1 MLGELCERK
10 DILTPLRYCHFQ
22 ALPAV
27 RVRANELLLK
37 LITVLFFAEDQR
49 EPGSQASESSLFC
62 PTVREGATFT

>member
-49 EPGSQASESSLFC
+49 EPGS
-62 PTVREGATFT
+62 